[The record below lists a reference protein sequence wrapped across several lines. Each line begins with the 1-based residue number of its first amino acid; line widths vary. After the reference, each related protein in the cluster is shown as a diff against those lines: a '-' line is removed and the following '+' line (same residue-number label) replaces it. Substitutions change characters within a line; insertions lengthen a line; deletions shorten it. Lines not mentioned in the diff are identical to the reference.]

1 MICLGHAEYFRNVL
15 FSIVKFFHIL
25 FVITAFGANITYGVW
40 QARGAIDPAH
50 ESFALRGVK
59 FLDDRVANPAYL
71 MVLITGLTMAWWH
84 WSYTTH
90 WIMAAIV
97 LFVAMFIFALAVYS
111 PALTRQI
118 EALERDGGQSA
129 AYRSAN
135 LRATIYGIG
144 VMVPILAILFL
155 MVTKPSL

>member
-1 MICLGHAEYFRNVL
+1 VL
-15 FSIVKFFHIL
+15 YNLVKFFHIL
-25 FVITAFGANITYGVW
+25 FVITAVGSNITYGIW
-40 QARGAIDPAH
+40 QGRAGSSPEH
-50 ESFALRGVK
+50 ESFVLRGVK

-71 MVLITGLTMAWWH
+71 LVLVTGLTMAWWH

-90 WIMAAIV
+90 WIAAAIV
-97 LFVAMFIFALAVYS
+97 LYVLLLLFGLAVYS

-118 EALERDGGQSA
+118 EMLERDGQESP
-129 AYRSAN
+129 AYRTAAI
-135 LRATIYGIG
+135 RATTFGIS

>member
-1 MICLGHAEYFRNVL
+1 VL
-15 FSIVKFFHIL
+15 FNIVKFFHIL
-25 FVITAFGANITYGVW
+25 FVITALGANITYGVW
-40 QARGAIDPAH
+40 QGLAGNDPEQ

-71 MVLITGLTMAWWH
+71 MVLVTGLTLAWWH

-90 WIMAAIV
+90 WIIAAIV

-118 EALERDGGQSA
+118 EALERDGPQSS
-129 AYRSAN
+129 AYRSAAA
-135 LRATIYGIG
+135 LATIFGIA

>member
-1 MICLGHAEYFRNVL
+1 MLFNVL
-15 FSIVKFFHIL
+15 KFFHIL
-25 FVITAFGANITYGVW
+25 FVITAVGANLSYGVW
-40 QARGAIDPAH
+40 QTLAGNDPEH

-71 MVLITGLTMAWWH
+71 LVLVTGLTMAWWH
-84 WSYTTH
+84 FSYTTH
-90 WIMAAIV
+90 WIAAAIV
-97 LFVAMFIFALAVYS
+97 LFVVMFIFGLAVYS

-118 EALERDGGQSA
+118 EALDRNGPQSPE
-129 AYRSAN
+129 YRSAN

-155 MVTKPSL
+155 MVAQPSL

>member
-1 MICLGHAEYFRNVL
+1 ML
-15 FSIVKFFHIL
+15 FNIVKFFHIL
-25 FVITAFGANITYGVW
+25 FVITALGANITYGVW
-40 QARGAIDPAH
+40 QARAGNAPEH

-71 MVLITGLTMAWWH
+71 MVLATGLTLAWWH

-90 WIMAAIV
+90 WIMTAIV
-97 LFVAMFIFALAVYS
+97 LFVGMFLFALAVYS

-118 EALERDGGQSA
+118 EALERHGPQSPE
-129 AYRSAN
+129 YRSVN
-135 LRATIYGIG
+135 LRATIFGIG

>member
-1 MICLGHAEYFRNVL
+1 ML
-15 FSIVKFFHIL
+15 FDILKFFHIL
-25 FVITAFGANITYGVW
+25 FVITAVGANITYGVW
-40 QARGAIDPAH
+40 QARAAIDPEH

-71 MVLITGLTMAWWH
+71 LVLVTGLTMAWWH
-84 WSYTTH
+84 WSYTIH

-118 EALERDGGQSA
+118 EALERNGPQSPQ
-129 AYRSAN
+129 YRSAN

-144 VMVPILAILFL
+144 VMVPILTILFL
-155 MVTKPSL
+155 MVTKPGL

>member
-1 MICLGHAEYFRNVL
+1 MVSLGHGEYFRSVL
-15 FSIVKFFHIL
+15 FDILKFFHIL
-25 FVITAFGANITYGVW
+25 FVITAVGANITYGVW
-40 QARGAIDPAH
+40 QARAAIDPEH

-71 MVLITGLTMAWWH
+71 LVLVTGLTMAWWH
-84 WSYTTH
+84 WSYTIH

-118 EALERDGGQSA
+118 EALERDGPQSS
-129 AYRSAN
+129 AYRSAA
-135 LRATIYGIG
+135 LRATTFGIA

-155 MVTKPSL
+155 MVVKPGF

>member
-1 MICLGHAEYFRNVL
+1 VL
-15 FSIVKFFHIL
+15 FNILKFFHIL
-25 FVITAFGANITYGVW
+25 FVITAVGANLTYGGW
-40 QARGAIDPAH
+40 QARAGFDPEH

-71 MVLITGLTMAWWH
+71 MVLLTGLTLAWWH

-97 LFVAMFIFALAVYS
+97 LFVGMFLFALAVYS

-118 EALERDGGQSA
+118 EALERHGPKSPK
-129 AYRSAN
+129 YRSAN

-144 VMVPILAILFL
+144 VMVPILTILFV